1 MRFTYHIGLHCTDS
15 DRALKC
21 LLQNEA
27 ALAAR
32 GTAIAAPERFRP
44 ALREAMLALKG
55 TPAPGEMQ
63 ERLMDAVTDLD
74 APDHVMFSSDSFLC
88 VPARAVSGGTLYPL
102 VSERA
107 PWIRNLFPDNPAHF
121 CLALRNPA
129 TLLPAL
135 HSRFAEKESFD
146 DILARTDPEALS
158 WSDMVARLRAAV
170 PDAVIT
176 VWCNEDAP
184 LLWPEILALLAGAP
198 DDPDLPDTLDGA
210 GDFLAELMRPEGTI
224 RLGSYLEQNAPR
236 SASHR
241 RRIIAA
247 FLARFARPSAVSA
260 TYDLPGWT
268 EERLARLTETYEADV
283 ARIGQMAGVRLMRP

>member
-1 MRFTYHIGLHCTDS
+1 
-15 DRALKC
+15 
-21 LLQNEA
+21 
-27 ALAAR
+27 
-32 GTAIAAPERFRP
+32 
-44 ALREAMLALKG
+44 MLALKG

-74 APDHVMFSSDSFLC
+74 APEHVVFSSDSFLC

-107 PWIRNLFPDNPAHF
+107 PWIRNLFPDSPAHF

-135 HSRFAEKESFD
+135 QSRFAEQESFD
-146 DILARTDPEALS
+146 AVLARTDPEALS
-158 WSDMVARLRAAV
+158 WADMVARLRAAV
-170 PDAVIT
+170 PDATIT

-210 GDFLAELMRPEGTI
+210 GDFLAELMRPEGTT
-224 RLGSYLEQNAPR
+224 RLGRYIEQNAPR
-236 SASHR
+236 SPGHR

-283 ARIGQMAGVRLMRP
+283 ARIGQMAGVRLLRP

>member
-1 MRFTYHIGLHCTDS
+1 MRFTYHIGLHCTDR
-15 DRALKC
+15 DRALGC
-21 LLQNEA
+21 LLRNGA

-55 TPAPGEMQ
+55 TPAPAEMQ

-74 APDHVMFSSDSFLC
+74 APEHVMFSSDSFLC

-107 PWIRNLFPDNPAHF
+107 PWIRNLFPDSPAHF
-121 CLALRNPA
+121 CLALCNPA

-135 HSRFAEKESFD
+135 QSRFAESESFD
-146 DILARTDPEALS
+146 DFLARTTPEALS
-158 WSDMVARLRAAV
+158 WADMVARLRAAV
-170 PDAVIT
+170 PDAEIT
-176 VWCNEDAP
+176 LWCNEDAP

-198 DDPDLPDTLDGA
+198 EDPSLPDGLDGA
-210 GDFLAELMRPEGTI
+210 GDFLAELMHPEGTT
-224 RLGSYLEQNAPR
+224 RLGTYLEQNAPR

-247 FLARFARPSAVSA
+247 FLDRFARPEAVSE

-268 EERLARLTETYEADV
+268 EERVARLTERYEADI
-283 ARIGQMAGVRLMRP
+283 ARIDRMEGVRLLRP